1 MVRATRVRRRR
12 MRRAIGRSVIAA
24 CLVAGTLLAV
34 EVTGAAV
41 PADGPSPAVRFEA
54 SPARAAIPAASDQAT
69 DVGIWVV
76 EGSLAASAAGDP
88 TVGDGRESSR
98 IARVVVLGKD
108 HDVTTNAVRVG
119 QLLSAM
125 GIELDAN
132 DRVSPPPR
140 TPLRPTQRTE
150 ITVIDVTFGTRTTTR
165 TIPYQV
171 ETEYT
176 TKLPAG
182 EVKVI
187 RGGSN
192 GKARVTL
199 RQVFEDGKLVSEKT
213 IATKV
218 LIAPISRLRRVGT
231 FTHDPA
237 DGRTETGQASWY
249 EHAGLTAASPWLA
262 MGTVVK
268 VTNLANGKTVS
279 VVINDRGPFGG
290 GIIDLSDSAF
300 ARIASL
306 QEGIIT
312 VRLEW

>member
-1 MVRATRVRRRR
+1 
-12 MRRAIGRSVIAA
+12 MRKAIGRTALAA
-24 CLVAGTLLAV
+24 CLIAGTLLAV

-41 PADGPSPAVRFEA
+41 PASGPSPAVRFEA
-54 SPARAAIPAASDQAT
+54 SPARAAITAVGAQAQ

-76 EGSLAASAAGDP
+76 EGSQAASAAGDL
-88 TVGDGRESSR
+88 TVGDEPESSR
-98 IARVVVLGKD
+98 AARVVVLGKD
-108 HDVTTNAVRVG
+108 HDVRTNAVRVG

-140 TPLRPTQRTE
+140 TPLRPNTRTE
-150 ITVIDVTFGTRTTTR
+150 IVVVDVTFGTRTMTR
-165 TIPYQV
+165 TVPYNVQ
-171 ETEYT
+171 TEYT

-182 EVKVI
+182 EVKI
-187 RGGSN
+187 ARGGSN

-199 RQVFEDGKLVSEKT
+199 RQTFEDGKLVGEKV
-213 IATKV
+213 ISTKV
-218 LIAPISRLRRVGT
+218 LVAPVSKLRRVGT
-231 FTHDPA
+231 FTHDSA

-306 QEGIIT
+306 SEGLIT
-312 VRLEW
+312 VRLVW